1 LRDLPFP
8 YGCALSGVRAT
19 RARVWLVMGLG
30 NPGPEYE
37 ATYHN
42 VGFRVIEQIAEQHG
56 VRIRQECGPAIISD
70 KLTIGDCTVVLV
82 EPQTFMN
89 RSGLALPKVFERFDA
104 TINELIV
111 VYDDLAL
118 PLGKLRVR
126 QKGSA
131 GGHNGIKS
139 LISSSGTDEFMRVRV
154 GIMPDH
160 PLENTRDFVLS
171 RVSKND
177 RALLDQTEEIAVKA
191 VESLL
196 QDGIEKSMAAFNGID

>member
-1 LRDLPFP
+1 M
-8 YGCALSGVRAT
+8 
-19 RARVWLVMGLG
+19 WLVVGLG

-42 VGFRVIEQIAEQHG
+42 VGFRVVESMARQHG
-56 VRIRQECGPAIISD
+56 VRIRQECGQAVVSDRIVVAGEPAVI
-70 KLTIGDCTVVLV
+70 VM
-82 EPQTFMN
+82 PQTFMN
-89 RSGLALPKVFERFDA
+89 RSGLALPKVFERFEASAKDVV
-104 TINELIV
+104 V

-139 LISSSGTDEFMRVRV
+139 LVSVLGSDEFLRVRV

-160 PLENTRDFVLS
+160 PIGNVRDFVLS
-171 RVSKND
+171 RVSKGD
-177 RALLDQTEEIAVKA
+177 RELLDQTEEIAAKA
-191 VESLL
+191 VQSLIEN
-196 QDGIEKSMAAFNGID
+196 GIAKSMAAFNGIDLRKTEDTR